1 MNGTRSWIHF
11 SFKSAMPYMSAATNS
26 DLFGQWRRDF
36 ACEREQ
42 SFENIRSLMST
53 RPVVD
58 SLMPLDWNMAA
69 KTRFLADRMLT
80 WPPTLL
86 PPSMKENWTS
96 QNDWLRNK
104 FLNCRRILLPVE
116 HSWIGLHF
124 IQNKQINSGDCELLS
139 RLAWNLP
146 DFPRFPFVELRVFL
160 QLDFITSIY
169 IGKYLQ
175 DLVTI
180 IRSHQSSIDVYLDL
194 RQLRSSAET
203 GFGAQTP
210 FPFPHLL
217 QEEERR

>member
-1 MNGTRSWIHF
+1 MKI
-11 SFKSAMPYMSAATNS
+11 
-26 DLFGQWRRDF
+26 LFGRVYKYNFFQCRYGYF
-36 ACEREQ
+36 ACQIGNFWSRNRKNDEQ
-42 SFENIRSLMST
+42 PKKKS
-53 RPVVD
+53 
-58 SLMPLDWNMAA
+58 
-69 KTRFLADRMLT
+69 
-80 WPPTLL
+80 
-86 PPSMKENWTS
+86 
-96 QNDWLRNK
+96 RNGY
-104 FLNCRRILLPVE
+104 IPPVE